1 MTLSAD
7 GAAAAAGR
15 QSESDSFE
23 EGERV
28 GRFIFLRDRDGNAHA
43 VSAQAVGAVC
53 ETDEGTLMLLPGGR
67 MLHVAKSMRTVLA
80 WLDGRGPG

>member
-1 MTLSAD
+1 MTVPAD
-7 GAAAAAGR
+7 GSGADGF
-15 QSESDSFE
+15 Q

-43 VSAQAVGAVC
+43 VAAQAVGAVC
-53 ETDEGTLMLLPGGR
+53 EADGGTLMLLPGGR
-67 MLHVAKSMRTVLA
+67 MLHVARSMRTVLA